1 MSSTRPVAMFLSL
14 LILLLGTL
22 RPTAAAPPAAKLA
35 PSPPAVD
42 RADRLEAELEATIAE
57 LDKVIAEAKQTLV
70 RLESVR
76 QGAQES
82 LCAIRGETNRPTA
95 SRSPEPSLHE
105 KGILHFP
112 EEVEKAMMGDR
123 GLKRPAKLKQR

>member
-1 MSSTRPVAMFLSL
+1 MSTTRPVTLLLSL
-14 LILLLGTL
+14 LILLLGTP
-22 RPTAAAPPAAKLA
+22 RSTAAAPPAAELA
-35 PSPPAVD
+35 PSRPTVN

-57 LDKVIAEAKQTLV
+57 LDKVIAEAKQALA
-70 RLESVR
+70 RLKSVR
-76 QGAQES
+76 QGAQDS
-82 LCAIRGETNRPTA
+82 LCAIRRETDRPTA